1 MNSHVSKRD
10 KRGAFLLLK
19 GEVSFAIW
27 MLFPSITKKRGKCRG
42 KRLDRE
48 VIFKF
53 QKKIQ
58 GKKIVIKGR
67 KKNYKLF

>member
-19 GEVSFAIW
+19 GEVSFAIL
-27 MLFPSITKKRGKCRG
+27 MLFPSISKKRGKCRG

-48 VIFKF
+48 VIFNF
-53 QKKIQ
+53 QKKKQ
-58 GKKIVIKGR
+58 GEENSDKR
-67 KKNYKLF
+67 